1 MNIAQ
6 LILLVLAALGAL
18 FAALFTWFAA
28 NATKRASRGAA
39 LLSCLEKYIVIMKD
53 KRKAE
58 EEGSS
63 RLAEEF
69 YRELL
74 DLHWS
79 EFQLW
84 RDGVI
89 PDNVMLSWVRVRKR
103 NFDEDK
109 ITCTNEDGKIVTY
122 KDCWNKLE
130 KTNYFEIDDPFVKF
144 MKKVHAG
151 EITNLKEL
159 QELRKQIKKES
170 TK

>member
-6 LILLVLAALGAL
+6 LVLLALTALGASL
-18 FAALFTWFAA
+18 AAIFTWFAA
-28 NATKRASRGAA
+28 KATKTASGGAT
-39 LLSCLEKYIVIMKD
+39 LLSCLQNYVDIMKD
-53 KRKAE
+53 RRKAE

-79 EFQLW
+79 EFHLW
-84 RDGVI
+84 RDDVI
-89 PDNVMLSWVRVRKR
+89 PDNVMLAWVRVRKR

-109 ITCTNEDGKIVTY
+109 ITCTIDGKIVTY
-122 KDCWNKLE
+122 KDCWDKLE
-130 KTNYFEIDDPFVKF
+130 RTNYFEIDDPFVKF

-151 EITNLKEL
+151 EITNIKALGELK
-159 QELRKQIKKES
+159 KQLKKES